1 MNRQHPSERSFTP
14 GPVTAW
20 SVTAGGQYAPAWSRC
35 YCFSSSKSSTSAAT
49 NAASDNADIVEGGAA
64 TRIGD
69 FSKDNTVL
77 NLTEGSKLTTGVD
90 VAGASIGGDVTVTTA
105 DPELVG
111 KALEE
116 VTRLSSGFAGTVADL
131 NQGVLDKISELALSA
146 QTEGETERNKTILYI
161 ALAGL
166 GVLGIWAYRKS

>member
-1 MNRQHPSERSFTP
+1 MNQHPSERGFTP

-35 YCFSSSKSSTSAAT
+35 YCFSSSRSSTSAAT
-49 NAASDNADIVEGGAA
+49 EAASDNADIVGTGAA
-64 TRIGD
+64 TRVGD
-69 FSKDNTVL
+69 FSDSNTVL
-77 NLTEGSKLTTGVD
+77 NLTEGAKLTTGVD
-90 VAGASIGGDVTVTTA
+90 VAGANIGGNVNVTTA

-111 KALEE
+111 KALDE
-116 VTRLSSGFAGTVADL
+116 VTRLSSGFSGTVADL
-131 NQGVLDKISELALSA
+131 NKGVLDKISELALSQ
-146 QTEGETERNKTILYI
+146 QTQGETERNKTILYI